1 MSLSRKASRSAGRR
15 GRPLHLPEDSS
26 NLSGSSIRS
35 DSRIAWLLVT
45 SRILGAD
52 PEPARRDAFI
62 SRLSERGITVDAP
75 RLSRWES
82 GALHVPPRVVTAY
95 EEVLGRTPGS
105 LTATVS
111 GLSRAFGTP
120 SATRERKGVGT
131 VLDAELDELLGVVS
145 GGSATGAQWL
155 AASTALQYYDHVF
168 LRNNDWNRICTDL
181 VQELATATGIGYVRR
196 FEAAVGLLN
205 HPSAKRHV
213 SMALGNFVMDPD
225 TQVVAPVLNLLAEVA
240 DQAASDLVLRLLNSP
255 AKHLHRAASSV
266 AAAKIARGH
275 FEGRALPALEEHVE
289 WRLARGVSFDGG
301 LDPFDLA
308 VELPEPSWGN
318 VESRLRD
325 PGVQALV
332 ARSRA
337 THELIAPRKAA
348 LLASRLAAAVQDS
361 TPSHHPVEADMMLH
375 RLVRESL
382 VHTHKARRHHAALLL
397 AASPYAPAV
406 ASHCHELTSHP
417 DDFIAARAWTVLMR
431 VRSTRAQSQALRSS
445 VLETRDAH
453 RPRALINVGLNHVPP
468 TPTQARTMSDG
479 LTRSRPSEQHA
490 TLFALGMHGSPELAT
505 LTDHAD
511 DDVRRRA
518 AWWLIQGGG
527 TRDPDVVE
535 VD

>member
-1 MSLSRKASRSAGRR
+1 LTQSRRDGSAVGRR

-26 NLSGSSIRS
+26 NLTGSTIRPE
-35 DSRIAWLLVT
+35 SRIAWLLVT
-45 SRILGAD
+45 SRILADD
-52 PEPARRDAFI
+52 PESARRETFI
-62 SRLSERGITVDAP
+62 SRLSERGIVVDAP

-82 GALHVPPRVVTAY
+82 GALHVPPRVLTAY

-105 LTATVS
+105 LTAISS
-111 GLSRAFGTP
+111 GLRRAFGTP
-120 SATRERKGVGT
+120 LSGRERRGSDAVP
-131 VLDAELDELLGVVS
+131 DAEFDELLGVVS

-155 AASTALQYYDHVF
+155 ATSTALQYYDHVF
-168 LRNNDWNRICTDL
+168 LRNDDWNRICTGL
-181 VQELATATGIGYVRR
+181 IQELATATGIGYVRR
-196 FEAAVGLLN
+196 FEAAVDLLN

-225 TQVVAPVLNLLAEVA
+225 TQIVAPVLNLLAEVS

-289 WRLARGVSFDGG
+289 RRLSRGVSFDGG
-301 LDPFDLA
+301 LDPLDLA
-308 VELPEPSWGN
+308 VELPEPSWAN
-318 VESRLRD
+318 VEGRLRD

-332 ARSRA
+332 ARARSTR
-337 THELIAPRKAA
+337 ELVAPRKAA
-348 LLASRLAAAVQDS
+348 LLASRVAVAVQQS
-361 TPSHHPVEADMMLH
+361 TPSHHAVEADMMLH
-375 RLVRESL
+375 RLMREAL

-397 AASPYAPAV
+397 AASAYAPAV

-431 VRSTRAQSQALRSS
+431 VRSTKAQSQALRSS
-445 VLETRDAH
+445 VLDTRDAH

-479 LTRSRPSEQHA
+479 LTRARPSEQHA
-490 TLFALGMHGSPELAT
+490 TLFALGMHDSAELAA
-505 LTDHAD
+505 LTDHRD

-518 AWWLIQGGG
+518 AWWLLQGGA
-527 TRDPDVVE
+527 TRDRDVVDTE
-535 VD
+535 